1 MLHLEAEVHADVLH
15 AGVDVGV
22 EVHVADGGG
31 AFEGSSE
38 ARHLET
44 RHQLDCSV
52 LQLTELLVQ
61 STHCTCIS
69 LLSATTC
76 QSITTGPD
84 LAILLSPVRT
94 PWVRLTWIY
103 NIDIVDTRYY
113 RY

>member
-44 RHQLDCSV
+44 RHQLDCAV
-52 LQLTELLVQ
+52 LQLAAVHVSYHAAVCRPLPV
-61 STHCTCIS
+61 HHD
-69 LLSATTC
+69 
-76 QSITTGPD
+76 GPGPGD
-84 LAILLSPVRT
+84 PAEPGEDALGEAHLD
-94 PWVRLTWIY
+94 
-103 NIDIVDTRYY
+103 IDIVDTRYY
-113 RY
+113 R

>member
-44 RHQLDCSV
+44 RHQLDCAV
-52 LQLTELLVQ
+52 LQLAAVQ
-61 STHCTCIS
+61 HCTCIS
-69 LLSATTC
+69 LLFAAPC

-103 NIDIVDTRYY
+103 NIDIVDTRYH
-113 RY
+113 RYYVL

>member
-52 LQLTELLVQ
+52 LQLAAVHVHV
-61 STHCTCIS
+61 S
-69 LLSATTC
+69 
-76 QSITTGPD
+76 
-84 LAILLSPVRT
+84 
-94 PWVRLTWIY
+94 
-103 NIDIVDTRYY
+103 RYY
-113 RY
+113 RPPPASP

>member
-44 RHQLDCSV
+44 RHQLDCPV
-52 LQLTELLVQ
+52 LQ
-61 STHCTCIS
+61 
-69 LLSATTC
+69 
-76 QSITTGPD
+76 IT
-84 LAILLSPVRT
+84 L
-94 PWVRLTWIY
+94 
-103 NIDIVDTRYY
+103 
-113 RY
+113 